1 MKEGNMKL
9 KQNFGQKALLK
20 ISPLGR
26 LRQRWDNNIQTDLVK
41 IVRMCYLSSYHLLGY
56 DTM

>member
-1 MKEGNMKL
+1 MKL